1 MSWPNKQLKEEI
13 MKYKNVHISVE
24 SNDKKP
30 GLVNKL
36 YQLIS
41 MKKIEI
47 TSRKEFLERREKR
60 KKMCSEIPGIC
71 DFLIRTE
78 IPLDAFYEK

>member
-47 TSRKEFLERREKR
+47 TSRKEFLERREMGFPQVLDKEKR
-60 KKMCSEIPGIC
+60 STLS
-71 DFLIRTE
+71 F
-78 IPLDAFYEK
+78 